1 MTRTGNDYHAQYVLE
16 HQYESSDHAQI
27 FQLVFDCKYV
37 GPIAQSVE
45 QRTFN
50 PWVDGSS
57 PSGPTST

>member
-1 MTRTGNDYHAQYVLE
+1 MLNVLV
-16 HQYESSDHAQI
+16 S
-27 FQLVFDCKYV
+27 FLV

-57 PSGPTST
+57 PSGPTILESAPQMSGVFHLGANNTCNRYV